1 MKRIAFAGTLVAAMA
16 AGMPALAADMPVK
29 AVRPMPVVD
38 PWTGP
43 YVGVNVGY
51 SWGHAR
57 TGLSVVDQS
66 IGTITQ
72 TTLGGTVLNVTT
84 IAGPVNTATLSD
96 RARMD
101 GWVGGG
107 QVGYNW
113 KRDNWLFGIE
123 GDLQAT
129 GEKGSSVFCLTAGCP
144 AGTTTARADFH
155 LRWFSTLR
163 GRTGVVWNNLLLYV
177 TGGLA
182 AGQLN
187 ADYLFGT
194 VGVAAPLAVASSGNI
209 RFGYTVGGG
218 AEYRFSERWSVKLEY
233 LYMDLGGG
241 SGATLN
247 SAVTSVPL
255 IFTVG
260 DFRFIGVSTTTSR
273 AAFNTRF
280 TDNILRAGL
289 NYRF

>member
-16 AGMPALAADMPVK
+16 AGLPALAADMPVK
-29 AVRPMPVVD
+29 AVRPMVAID
-38 PWTGP
+38 NWSGP

-57 TGLSVVDQS
+57 TGFSLTDQQV
-66 IGTITQ
+66 GTITQ

-84 IAGPVNTATLSD
+84 IAGPVNAFAASD
-96 RARMD
+96 RAKMD
-101 GWVGGG
+101 GFLGGG

-113 KRDNWLFGIE
+113 RRDNWLFGVE
-123 GDLQAT
+123 ADMQAT
-129 GEKGSSVFCLTAGCP
+129 GEKGSSLFCVTAGCP
-144 AGTTTARADFH
+144 VGSTTARADFH
-155 LRWFSTLR
+155 LRWFGTLR
-163 GRTGVVWNNLLLYV
+163 GRAGLLWDNLLIYA

-187 ADYLFGT
+187 SDYVLGT
-194 VGVAAPLAVASSGNI
+194 VGGATPIALGSASNI
-209 RFGYTVGGG
+209 RFGYAVGAGG
-218 AEYRFSERWSVKLEY
+218 EYRFSERWSVKLEY
-233 LYMDLGGG
+233 LYMDLGGNGASLTG
-241 SGATLN
+241 S
-247 SAVTSVPL
+247 VTSLPL
-255 IFTVG
+255 IVTVG
-260 DFRFIGVSTTTSR
+260 DFRFVGVATTTSR